1 MSHGYKIYSV
11 GNRVSNY
18 VCIQIIFVWWQT
30 VTRLIKVI
38 VKCIEM
44 SSHDI
49 VHPGHSVVDQLYF
62 KIDKLI
68 EKETRFAV
76 TRGTGL
82 HGGLDEGGQN
92 V

>member
-1 MSHGYKIYSV
+1 M
-11 GNRVSNY
+11 
-18 VCIQIIFVWWQT
+18 
-30 VTRLIKVI
+30 I

-68 EKETRFAV
+68 EKETRFVV
-76 TRGTGL
+76 TRGRKWRKEVLGEVNLKEQTFRNKISKPYRDKTYNL
-82 HGGLDEGGQN
+82 TN
-92 V
+92 ITNTAV

>member
-1 MSHGYKIYSV
+1 M
-11 GNRVSNY
+11 
-18 VCIQIIFVWWQT
+18 
-30 VTRLIKVI
+30 I

-68 EKETRFAV
+68 EKETRFVV

-82 HGGLDEGGQN
+82 HGGLGEGGQN